1 MSNVSNIRKVYG
13 YLARFETA
21 RDLYK
26 AAAKVRDKGFT
37 RWDSYTP
44 FPVHGMDAAMGLGR
58 SKLPFFVFFGGATG
72 ISTAVCLQ
80 FFTQVFLYPTVVQS
94 KPTNIFTIPAYFP
107 VMFELTIL
115 FSAFTT
121 LFCLLALTQLPRFNH
136 PLFESE
142 QFKRVTDDG
151 FFIAIEARDP
161 RFQRE
166 QTKAFLADIGGQDI
180 ELVEEKA

>member
-1 MSNVSNIRKVYG
+1 MTTIRKVYG
-13 YLARFETA
+13 YLARFESA
-21 RDLYK
+21 RDLHH
-26 AAAKVRDKGFT
+26 AAEKTRDNGFT
-37 RWDSYTP
+37 RWDAFTP

-58 SKLPFFVFFGGATG
+58 SRLPFFVFFGGATG
-72 ISTAVCLQ
+72 ISTAVFLQ
-80 FFTQVFLYPTVVQS
+80 FFTQIFLYPTVVQS
-94 KPTNIFTIPAYFP
+94 KPANLFTIPAFFP

-115 FSAFTT
+115 LSAFTT
-121 LFCLLALTQLPRFNH
+121 LFGLLALMQLPRYNH

-166 QTKAFLADIGGQDI
+166 QTKDFLAEIGGKDI
-180 ELVEEKA
+180 ELVEETV